1 MSDINSHH
9 VPQFHIRL
17 PRGYLNDPNGPIELR
32 GITHVYF
39 QSRSLADVRVPV
51 EWGHATSTDLVH
63 WQLHRPAMSPVPGGL
78 DSGGCWSGNTVLD
91 GERVRAYYSG
101 KVSNSSRAHRSI

>member
-9 VPQFHIRL
+9 VPQVHIGL